1 MKCTFGNLLLRI
13 GWRYAKWRGRNKKWW
28 IAYCKG
34 QRTGKEPPNED
45 GKQLAIW
52 ATLRPL
58 ITVWVRCN
66 NEDKNIS

>member
-1 MKCTFGNLLLRI
+1 MQNEGVE
-13 GWRYAKWRGRNKKWW
+13 NKKWW
-28 IAYCKG
+28 IACCKG
-34 QRTGKEPPNED
+34 QRIEKEPPNED

-66 NEDKNIS
+66 NEDKTIHWEC